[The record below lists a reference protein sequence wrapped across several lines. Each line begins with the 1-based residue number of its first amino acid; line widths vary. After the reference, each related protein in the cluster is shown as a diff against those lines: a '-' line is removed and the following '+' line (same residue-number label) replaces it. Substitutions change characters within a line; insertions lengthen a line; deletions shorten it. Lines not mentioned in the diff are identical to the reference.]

1 MDLTALRAAVQT
13 LVRDGTA
20 PPNCAPMLTAQR
32 AALRALRHDL
42 QQTGGDAE
50 QLVPLDRAWDWMSP
64 PPRPETFA

>member
-1 MDLTALRAAVQT
+1 
-13 LVRDGTA
+13 
-20 PPNCAPMLTAQR
+20 MLTAQR